1 MKKILYIAASAV
13 FSLGMVSCSLDAEN
27 MTDSTSEN
35 FPKTEA
41 DATASL
47 AAIYENLNA
56 VNANPQMSF
65 YYLSMLAS
73 DDNLGGGGANDKL
86 MQARQSSSIRTV
98 LRVSDVPTPYYRL
111 CPIQT

>member
-1 MKKILYIAASAV
+1 MKKILYIAATAV
-13 FSLGMVSCSLDAEN
+13 LSLGMVSCSLDAEN
-27 MTDSTSEN
+27 LTDSTSEN
-35 FPKTEA
+35 FPKTEG

-86 MQARQSSSIRTV
+86 MQALDLMCNYNDRAV
-98 LRVSDVPTPYYRL
+98 L
-111 CPIQT
+111 